1 MAGRLLM
8 VGMTALLVHGC
19 LIPQDDPVLA
29 DLPPKKNTSPILL
42 TPGAAPA
49 QHDYIL
55 HLRSDCPNKDRPFS
69 IGVVDPDLED
79 IIESRWYVDPSPLFD
94 DTIPVSSESF
104 PKGTV
109 KEERGSLRPL
119 NLLYQAGSKL
129 FTATTHSVT
138 VVVTDRRFPPTGIVL
153 DLANLDLPDGGT
165 VKDSSLPVQYTWEVT
180 TDLSTCP

>member
-1 MAGRLLM
+1 
-8 VGMTALLVHGC
+8 
-19 LIPQDDPVLA
+19 
-29 DLPPKKNTSPILL
+29 
-42 TPGAAPA
+42 
-49 QHDYIL
+49 
-55 HLRSDCPNKDRPFS
+55 
-69 IGVVDPDLED
+69 
-79 IIESRWYVDPSPLFD
+79 
-94 DTIPVSSESF
+94 
-104 PKGTV
+104 
-109 KEERGSLRPL
+109 L